1 MNPRARFVVP
11 ISLLALVSACA
22 SAAPNPKRPTQP
34 STWQPDGK
42 AAAKPNAPSADGAP
56 TPAAQPKG
64 DAAASAALAA
74 DSVAKD
80 ATAKDPA
87 AKDTAKPAGAAIE
100 NEPVVANVAGRPVYM
115 SELLVQWMYSD
126 SLQVLQQLDDLALG
140 RLFVAEGTRLGV
152 KIAPD
157 LVTETSD
164 RIVKAMEA
172 EIARKNSQN
181 QRQGMTLDKYVD
193 TVLGLD
199 PIRYRERLRDDAL
212 RQLLGERVMRAWL
225 LAQPHAT
232 IRIIVVGSEED
243 MKSTQADLTAGTAFD
258 EVARKHSMDPSSK
271 DGGSITPIVKADTAL
286 GKLAFETNVGAVGG
300 PIHEAGRWLFLKVE
314 ERPDPI
320 VGDWSV
326 LGPAV
331 EKNLEARPVDTL
343 EVKQWKTAMLQR
355 YEVSFQ
361 PFLRLVGQ
369 GSN

>member
-1 MNPRARFVVP
+1 MNPHARFVVP
-11 ISLLALVSACA
+11 ITLLALVSACA
-22 SAAPNPKRPTQP
+22 SAAPNPKPASQP

-42 AAAKPNAPSADGAP
+42 AAPKPDEPKAEAAA
-56 TPAAQPKG
+56 TPAALPKS
-64 DAAASAALAA
+64 DAAAGEAPKS
-74 DSVAKD
+74 
-80 ATAKDPA
+80 
-87 AKDTAKPAGAAIE
+87 AGAAVQTE
-100 NEPVVANVAGRPVYM
+100 AVVANVAGRPVYM

-140 RLFVAEGTRLGV
+140 RLFLAEGTRLGV
-152 KIAPD
+152 KIPPD

-164 RIVKAMEA
+164 RIIKAMEA
-172 EIARKNSQN
+172 EIARKNSQS
-181 QRQGMTLDKYVD
+181 QRPAMTLDKYVD

-225 LAQPHAT
+225 LAQPHAN
-232 IRIIVVGSEED
+232 IRIIVVNSEDD
-243 MKSTQADLTAGTAFD
+243 MKSAQADLAAGTAFED
-258 EVARKHSMDPSSK
+258 VARKRSKDPSAK
-271 DGGSITPIVKADTAL
+271 DGGSITPIVKAETPL
-286 GKLAFETNVGAVGG
+286 GKLAFETAVGSVGG
-300 PIHEAGRWLFLKVE
+300 PIHDSGAWLFLKIE

-320 VGDWSV
+320 GGDWAV

-331 EKNLEARPVDTL
+331 EKNLQDRPVDNL

-361 PFLRLVGQ
+361 PFLRIVGQ